1 MKTDTMKAK
10 ATAALAARNNVLPDS
25 RDAAWILIHEIG
37 LDSQFLGVDYGYD
50 FGAYLPKLCSS
61 GRSHKPTRKMLT
73 VLLYRMA
80 IAKEIHNPAKAV
92 KDWMGTNPLARWKP
106 AALFNSL
113 ADRARAR
120 PLTPKAR
127 NYRSAI
133 GIEIEGF
140 SAMTK
145 AEVIP
150 LLPIYANA
158 VHDGSI
164 RAPHGQNPIEIN
176 ALLNRDEMEPKLFRL
191 CAALSKVGFGVNKSC
206 GLHVHLDARHLSFDS
221 VCQRAKIVDKWLKAL
236 RELVP
241 LSRQDNSYCAFG
253 FSRTERYRAVNVTS
267 HSKHR
272 TLEIR
277 LHSSTINYQKVLA
290 WIRLIEL
297 LFSIGKAPKVGLG
310 CMATL
315 DCLPLADYERS
326 YWRARHV
333 QLNPSSYQNAVASTG
348 DEE

>member
-1 MKTDTMKAK
+1 MKAK
-10 ATAALAARNNVLPDS
+10 VTAALAARNNVLPDS
-25 RDAAWILIHEIG
+25 RDAAWILIHEVG
-37 LDSQFLGVDYGYD
+37 LNSQFLGVDYGYD
-50 FGAYLPKLCSS
+50 FGAYLPRLCSS

-80 IAKEIHNPAKAV
+80 IAKGIDSPAIAV
-92 KDWMGTNPLARWKP
+92 KGWMGSNPLARWRP

-113 ADRARAR
+113 SDRARAR

-127 NYRSAI
+127 NYRSGI

-145 AEVIP
+145 PELTP
-150 LLPIYANA
+150 FLPIYATA

-206 GLHVHLDARHLSFDS
+206 GLHVHLDARHLSFDA
-221 VCQRAKIVDKWLKAL
+221 VFQKAKIVDKWLKAL

-241 LSRQDNSYCAFG
+241 LSRQENSYCEFG
-253 FSRTERYRAVNVTS
+253 ISRTQRYRAVNVTS
-267 HSKHR
+267 HSKHK

-277 LHSSTINYQKVLA
+277 LHSSTINYQKILA

-315 DCLPLADYERS
+315 ECLPLADYERS

-333 QLNPSSYQNAVASTG
+333 QLNPASYQNAVASTE